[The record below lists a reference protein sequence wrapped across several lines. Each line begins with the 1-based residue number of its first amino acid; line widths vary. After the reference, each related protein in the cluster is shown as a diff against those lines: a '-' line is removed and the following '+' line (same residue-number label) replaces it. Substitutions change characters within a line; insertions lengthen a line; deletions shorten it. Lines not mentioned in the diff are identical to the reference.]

1 MGLEALFFMILASIL
16 DPIAL
21 VLLALPGLLHAR
33 WWPRLLWAGGWAVV
47 VTITLGTGPYGAAR
61 PLAAFVGSLSYM
73 TLLWAFRRA
82 LEAGRQKTRTTR
94 P

>member
-1 MGLEALFFMILASIL
+1 MGFEPLFFMILASML

-21 VLLALPGLLHAR
+21 ILLAAPGLLHAR

-47 VTITLGTGPYGAAR
+47 VTMILGASTYGAAR
-61 PLAAFVGSLSYM
+61 PLAAFLGSLAYM
-73 TLLWAFRRA
+73 TVLWAGRKA
-82 LEAGRQKTRTTR
+82 LSKRPVAKAPTR

>member
-1 MGLEALFFMILASIL
+1 MGLEPLFFMILASML

-21 VLLALPGLLHAR
+21 ILLALPGILHTR

-47 VTITLGTGPYGAAR
+47 VTVILGAGSYGAAR
-61 PLAAFVGSLSYM
+61 PLAAFLGSLGYM
-73 TLLWAFRRA
+73 TLLWAGRKA
-82 LEAGRQKTRTTR
+82 LSKRPDAKAITR

>member
-1 MGLEALFFMILASIL
+1 MGLEPLFFMILGSML

-21 VLLALPGLLHAR
+21 IVLVFPGVLHAR

-47 VTITLGTGPYGAAR
+47 VTMILGASTYGAAR
-61 PLAAFVGSLSYM
+61 PLAAFLGSLAYM
-73 TLLWAFRRA
+73 TMLWAGRKA
-82 LEAGRQKTRTTR
+82 LSKRPAAKASTR